1 MAGKRTRLTAA
12 LTALIIMLVI
22 FCSSVFIIEHID
34 HDCTGSDCAVCM
46 ELTQFRSNLHILG
59 TAVSPVSV
67 AAVLIIMVTEL
78 TLSVRTALCSSST
91 LITLKVELLN

>member
-12 LTALIIMLVI
+12 LTALIVMLVI

-34 HDCTGSDCAVCM
+34 HECTGSDCAVCM

-59 TAVSPVSV
+59 TAVTPFSV
-67 AAVLIIMVTEL
+67 AAALIIMVAEL
-78 TLSVRTALCSSST
+78 TLLVRTALCSST